1 MAVAVLA
8 GAVSVGAGSVA
19 GPAVATVTRKS
30 PVNQEAPAPRQGNV
44 NEPAVSTGPASRPLI
59 EITGLTRRYELGG
72 EVVSALRGV
81 DLTVWQGESVAVVGP
96 SGSGKSTLLH
106 LLGLLDRPT
115 EGTYRLGGTDT
126 RRLSD
131 DQLARLRS
139 RAIGFVFQSFNL
151 VAAESALD
159 NVAAPLVYAGT
170 RRAERLSRAREA
182 LDQVGLADRHRHRP
196 NQLSGGQRQRV
207 AIARALVTR
216 PPLLLADEPTGNL
229 DSASGADVLTLLD
242 TLRSSGLTVITITH
256 DPGIA
261 AHADRVV
268 RIADGRIVSGWSEPV
283 GTDAPDRPGGPR

>member
-1 MAVAVLA
+1 MAAGSAVGSAVVTVTEPADVLA
-8 GAVSVGAGSVA
+8 V
-19 GPAVATVTRKS
+19 PAT
-30 PVNQEAPAPRQGNV
+30 
-44 NEPAVSTGPASRPLI
+44 RPLI
-59 EITGLTRRYELGG
+59 EITGMTRRYDLGG
-72 EVVSALRGV
+72 EVVHALRGI
-81 DLTVWQGESVAVVGP
+81 DLTVHEGESVAVIGP

-106 LLGLLDRPT
+106 LVGLLDRPT
-115 EGTYRLGGTDT
+115 GGTYRLGGTDT

-131 DQLARLRS
+131 DQRARLRN

-170 RRAERLSRAREA
+170 RRAERIARAREA
-182 LDQVGLADRHRHRP
+182 LDQVGLADRYRHHP

-229 DSASGADVLTLLD
+229 DSSSGADVLALLD
-242 TLRSSGLTVITITH
+242 ELRVSGLTVITITH
-256 DPGIA
+256 DPDIA

-268 RIADGRIVSGWSEPV
+268 RIADGRIAPERSDVVGVGLAGPSGES
-283 GTDAPDRPGGPR
+283 R